1 LWATYFVRDGSFF
14 GAGDRGGAMMLAQLF
29 VEPSRIMLEVCGAIE
44 AVDIVEG
51 TTEAPLMSSDGFEN
65 SKVSEIS

>member
-1 LWATYFVRDGSFF
+1 
-14 GAGDRGGAMMLAQLF
+14 MMLAQLF